1 MTRRTGTFLL
11 AGLICLVLCFIWGN
25 SMLSGEES
33 GAISGGL
40 LAWMVDTFP
49 FLNWLPEYLLRK
61 FGHFSEFGLLG
72 FLLAWFFL
80 LQGQRGFHRFTV
92 PLLCGMTAALTDE
105 TIQTF
110 SAGRCPS
117 VMDVWID
124 TAGVCAGIAL
134 LVGLWYLL
142 KMIRN
147 RKGTNHEKAD

>member
-1 MTRRTGTFLL
+1 MTKKSGKFLL

-40 LAWMVDTFP
+40 LDWIITNLP
-49 FLNWLPEYLLRK
+49 FLKWLPELILRK

-80 LQGQRGFHRFTV
+80 LQGQRGIHGASM

-105 TIQTF
+105 TIQVF
-110 SAGRCPS
+110 SPGRRPS
-117 VMDVWID
+117 VVDVWID
-124 TAGVCAGIAL
+124 VAGVCAGIAL
-134 LVGLWYLL
+134 LWGGYYLFL
-142 KMIRN
+142 KWKG
-147 RKGTNHEKAD
+147 RKK